1 MCMGEKDM
9 SYVFFV
15 ISEMCFH
22 IDYMFVYV
30 NKTYVFEQGE
40 NTMIAN

>member
-30 NKTYVFEQGE
+30 NKTYVFERGE